1 MQLDNKSCTFA
12 ARKKISEIMKAE
24 NTIHY
29 AVHPTPLKP
38 GETVQTYHVRQVRKT
53 TMRTRQLSEHVSQ
66 HSMLSVGLFEMVLDE
81 LKREMVEQLLSGHD
95 LHLDGIGRFSL
106 RLGTKKKKG
115 EDGRWHAKTYLHPD
129 DLTAREVEV
138 EGITF
143 VPDKEMLTQLNKDPH
158 AFTREKDSYE
168 QEVPR
173 AKLLKTLADYCQ
185 AHGSFTRST
194 FQRLFGVSR
203 YRAQQMLDA
212 LVSEPF
218 PKYYREKFG
227 PSYIYRK
234 AGT

>member
-1 MQLDNKSCTFA
+1 M
-12 ARKKISEIMKAE
+12 KKGK
-24 NTIHY
+24 TIHY

-38 GETVQTYHVRQVRKT
+38 GETVQTYHVRQVLKT
-53 TMRTRQLSEHVSQ
+53 TMRTHELAEHVSQ
-66 HSMLSVGLFEMVLDE
+66 HGMISVGLFEMVLDE
-81 LKREMVEQLLSGHD
+81 LKHELVEQLLNGHD

-115 EDGRWHAKTYLHPD
+115 EDGRWHTKTYLHPD
-129 DLTAREVEV
+129 ELTAREVEV

-143 VPDKEMLTQLNKDPH
+143 IPDKEMLTQLNKDSH

-168 QEVPR
+168 QDVPR

-185 AHGSFTRST
+185 THGSFTRST

-212 LVSEPF
+212 LVTEPF
-218 PKYYREKFG
+218 HKYYREKYG

-234 AGT
+234 SGT

>member
-1 MQLDNKSCTFA
+1 M
-12 ARKKISEIMKAE
+12 KIG

-29 AVHPTPLKP
+29 AVHPTPLKL
-38 GETVQTYHVRQVRKT
+38 GETVQTYHVRQVLKT
-53 TMRTRQLSEHVSQ
+53 TMRTRELAEHVSQ
-66 HSMLSVGLFEMVLDE
+66 HSPISVGLFEMVLDE
-81 LKREMVEQLLSGHD
+81 LKRELVEQLVSGHD

-115 EDGRWHAKTYLHPD
+115 EDGRWHTKTYLQPD
-129 DLTAREVEV
+129 ELTAREVEV

-143 VPDKEMLTQLNKDPH
+143 VPDKEMLSQLNKDSH
-158 AFTREKDSYE
+158 VFTREKEGYE
-168 QEVPR
+168 QDVPR

-194 FQRLFGVSR
+194 FQGLFGVSR

-212 LVSEPF
+212 LVAEPF
-218 PKYYREKFG
+218 PKYYREKYG

-234 AGT
+234 TGT